1 MNILRNLIFITASG
15 LMSSA
20 FMRNFSKSMR
30 SAELKKNN
38 VGGNRR
44 FTDQ

>member
-1 MNILRNLIFITASG
+1 MNILRNLIFIPASG
-15 LMSSA
+15 LISSA
-20 FMRNFSKSMR
+20 FMQNFSKSLR
-30 SAELKKNN
+30 STELKKNN